1 MLFRSVE
8 ELTGKEEFFHLEYTV
23 DILEDS
29 LFKGILS
36 SIEEFK
42 QELAEKNMEEMEGQ
56 MDEEEEYIEEETI
69 DTLEALGFKAML
81 GNILEVEDEKGRI
94 HQLAENRADDGENI

>member
-1 MLFRSVE
+1 MDFS
-8 ELTGKEEFFHLEYTV
+8 
-23 DILEDS
+23 I
-29 LFKGILS
+29 
-36 SIEEFK
+36 IEEFK